1 MKVLIDVIGWIGS
14 LEVIAA
20 YLIVSFEFGKKIN
33 RKVYQG
39 LNLSGSLFLIINTI
53 YHGAYPSAFVNV
65 IWLIIAAIALFNLA
79 KIERIKS
86 PDPQDIK
93 DIMQ

>member
-1 MKVLIDVIGWIGS
+1 MNILVDAIGWIGS

-20 YLIVSFEFGKKIN
+20 YIMVSFEFKKIN

-39 LNLSGSLFLIINTI
+39 LNATGSLFLIINTI

-79 KIERIKS
+79 KVEKIKS
-86 PDPQDIK
+86 PDHNEVK
-93 DIMQ
+93 DIMP